1 MRVERKPFTCRR
13 GDFTIHGFVY
23 QCAVNNRV
31 PVIMSHAFLFNQRIM
46 RKYAEAFAKA
56 GYVVFTYDFCGGAL
70 LGKSDGKFRDMS
82 IDTEVADLKAVI
94 AYVEQ
99 AGGVDLSRLVLLGA
113 SQGGFV
119 SCLVAA
125 EYQDRI
131 SKLVLLYPAL
141 CIPDDARTGRMLMIR
156 FDPAHI
162 RETMVSRPFRFSAQY
177 PESAIHID
185 IYAEIQKIK
194 IPMLILHGTADRIVD
209 LDYARKAEAVF
220 TNPAS
225 RLLVMEKAQHGF
237 TPRQVRTAIRQMLD
251 FLRDT
256 P

>member
-13 GDFTIHGFVY
+13 GEFTIRGFMY
-23 QCAVNNRV
+23 QGAVNNRV
-31 PVIMSHAFLFNQRIM
+31 PVIMSHAFLFNQGIM
-46 RKYAEAFAKA
+46 RKYAVAFAKA

-82 IDTEVADLKAVI
+82 IDTEAADLKAVI

-99 AGGVDLSRLVLLGA
+99 VGGVDLSKLVLLGA

-125 EYQDRI
+125 EYQERI
-131 SKLVLLYPAL
+131 HKLLLLYPAL
-141 CIPDDARTGRMLMIR
+141 CIPDDARAGSMLMIR

-162 RETMVSRPFRFSAQY
+162 RETMVSRPFRFSPQY

-185 IYAEIQKIK
+185 TYAEIQKIK
-194 IPMLILHGTADRIVD
+194 IPMLILHGDADRIVD
-209 LDYARKAEAVF
+209 LAYARKAEAVF
-220 TNPAS
+220 ANPAS
-225 RLLVMEKAQHGF
+225 RLIVVDKAQHGL
-237 TPRQVRTAIRQMLD
+237 TPRQVRAAIRQMLA